1 MLADVG
7 KQLIVTPE
15 IVSTSQR
22 PDLVLWSSTLHTVY
36 FIELPVPW
44 EDATEEANERKRFWY
59 MEMAADAQQ
68 KGWKALVRPVEIG
81 CRGFVATST
90 VRLLK
95 ELGIHGQALHQTIKE
110 TSTTAERCSQWLWIR
125 RKDPSWAPR

>member
-1 MLADVG
+1 MLDDVG

-68 KGWKALVRPVEIG
+68 KGWKA
-81 CRGFVATST
+81 F
-90 VRLLK
+90 LLK
-95 ELGIHGQALHQTIKE
+95 KKNSIGSL
-110 TSTTAERCSQWLWIR
+110 
-125 RKDPSWAPR
+125 